1 MKCSVFLLLPFKKNH
16 AYAENVIVAYEE
28 QPKVDFCK
36 GIGIPLEIAS
46 SLTIMPLWHHG
57 PRAFIIILFSAE
69 GYNQPNYD
77 IFFSVTTFLRSV
89 GLCKINS
96 EGKARKVVGET
107 ILRIAFQTV
116 SSRRIRFCRF

>member
-77 IFFSVTTFLRSV
+77 IFSVSRPS
-89 GLCKINS
+89 S
-96 EGKARKVVGET
+96 EVLDYARLILKARQG
-107 ILRIAFQTV
+107 R
-116 SSRRIRFCRF
+116 